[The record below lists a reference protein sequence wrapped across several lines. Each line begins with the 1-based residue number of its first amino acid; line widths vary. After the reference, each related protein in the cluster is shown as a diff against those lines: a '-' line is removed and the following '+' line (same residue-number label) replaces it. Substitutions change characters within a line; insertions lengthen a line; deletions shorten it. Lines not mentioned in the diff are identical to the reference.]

1 MAGFRQGLCGWKSSP
16 RARAA
21 GLLITMLSLLDAPGL
36 YLIVS
41 VTGLARRT
49 DVSQVKDRVTGAAFT
64 LPCGTEPYSISLVP
78 S

>member
-1 MAGFRQGLCGWKSSP
+1 
-16 RARAA
+16 
-21 GLLITMLSLLDAPGL
+21 MLSLLDVPGL

-41 VTGLARRT
+41 VTGLVRRT

-64 LPCGTEPYSISLVP
+64 LPCWAQNPTLSVPDLVP